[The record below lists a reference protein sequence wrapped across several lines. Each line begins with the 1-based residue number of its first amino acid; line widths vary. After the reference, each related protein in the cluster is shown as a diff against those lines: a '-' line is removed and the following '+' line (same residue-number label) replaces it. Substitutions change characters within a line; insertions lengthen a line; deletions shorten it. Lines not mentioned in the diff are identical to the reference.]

1 MKNGWT
7 IFGVI
12 AIVVL
17 VLLLCVGGGIVLAM
31 GRIARGAG
39 MMGRLGGYGMMT
51 GVHPLGWIV
60 PLALGLLLVAAIIAL
75 VVWYVRKNEKPNAE
89 PVPAASSAPESAL
102 EIIKTRYA
110 KGEITKEQFDAMKQD
125 LT

>member
-1 MKNGWT
+1 MKNGGT

-12 AIVVL
+12 AIGVL
-17 VLLLCVGGGIVLAM
+17 VLFLCVGGGFVLAM
-31 GRIARGAG
+31 GRAARSVG

-51 GVHPLGWIV
+51 GVHPFGWII
-60 PLALGLLLVAAIIAL
+60 PLAIGLLLIAAIIVL
-75 VVWYVRKNEKPNAE
+75 VVWYIRKNEKPITE
-89 PVPAASSAPESAL
+89 PVAAPSPVLESAL

-125 LT
+125 LA